1 MSLYRGALLDVL
13 RNQNLRM
20 YNKRKYNNISLKSA
34 KFIQQNSYK
43 YENNAKIKFFF
54 EKHKI
59 KDIKNSAKFN

>member
-34 KFIQQNSYK
+34 KFI
-43 YENNAKIKFFF
+43 
-54 EKHKI
+54 
-59 KDIKNSAKFN
+59 